1 MTRLIPY
8 PLFSLCLAAI
18 WLLISA
24 TLAPAHIVL
33 GLALGIVG
41 GLILARLQPPAGRVG
56 LRAAALAALLWL
68 FFVDV
73 VRSNIA
79 VLRIVLHPAIRGRT
93 SGFLSLPLEL
103 RHPGGLAILAC
114 IITATPGT
122 SWARYDAAGNV
133 LTIHMLDLVD
143 EQAWIAQFK
152 DRYERR
158 LMEMFQ

>member
-8 PLFSLCLAAI
+8 PLFSLCLLAI
-18 WLLISA
+18 WLVLNA
-24 TLAPAHIVL
+24 TLAPLHVVL
-33 GLALGIVG
+33 GLALGVAG
-41 GLILARLQPPAGRVG
+41 GPILARLQPPAGRVH

-68 FFVDV
+68 FILDI
-73 VRSNIA
+73 VRSNVA
-79 VLRIVLHPAIRGRT
+79 VLRIVFHPAIRGRT
-93 SGFLSLPLEL
+93 SGFLSLPLAL

-122 SWARYDAAGNV
+122 SWARYDAARNV
-133 LTIHMLDLVD
+133 LTIHVLDLVD

-158 LMEMFQ
+158 LLEIFQ

>member
-18 WLLISA
+18 WLALNA

-33 GLALGIVG
+33 GLALGVAG
-41 GLILARLQPPAGRVG
+41 GLILARLQPPAGRVR
-56 LRAAALAALLWL
+56 LRAAALAVLLWL

-73 VRSNIA
+73 VRSNVA
-79 VLRIVLHPAIRGRT
+79 VLRIVFHPAIRGRT

-122 SWARYDAAGNV
+122 SWARYDAARNV
-133 LTIHMLDLVD
+133 LTIHVLDLVD
-143 EQAWIAQFK
+143 EQAWIARLK

-158 LMEMFQ
+158 LMEIFQ

>member
-1 MTRLIPY
+1 MTRSIPY
-8 PLFSLCLAAI
+8 PLFSLLLLAT
-18 WLLISA
+18 WLLLNA
-24 TLAPAHIVL
+24 TLAPTHIVL
-33 GLALGIVG
+33 GLVLGLVG
-41 GLILARLQPPAGRVG
+41 GRILARLQPPAGRVR

-68 FFVDV
+68 FVLDI
-73 VRSNIA
+73 VRSNVA
-79 VLRIVLHPAIRGRT
+79 VLRIVFHPAIPGRT

-122 SWARYDAAGNV
+122 SWARYDAASNV
-133 LTIHMLDLVD
+133 LTIHVLDLLD

-158 LMEMFQ
+158 LMEIFQ

>member
-8 PLFSLCLAAI
+8 PLASLCLAAI
-18 WLLISA
+18 WLLLNA
-24 TLAPAHIVL
+24 TAAPAHIVL
-33 GLALGIVG
+33 GLALGLVG
-41 GLILARLQPPAGRVG
+41 GLLLARLQPPTGRVH
-56 LRAAALAALLWL
+56 LRAAAFAALLWL
-68 FFVDV
+68 LLLDI
-73 VRSNIA
+73 VRSNVA

-103 RHPGGLAILAC
+103 RHPGGLAILGC

-122 SWARYDAAGNV
+122 SWARYDAAKNI
-133 LTIHMLDLVD
+133 LTIHVLDLID

-158 LMEMFQ
+158 LMEIFK

>member
-8 PLFSLCLAAI
+8 PLFSLFLLAI
-18 WLLISA
+18 WLLLNA

-33 GLALGIVG
+33 GLALGVVG
-41 GLILARLQPPAGRVG
+41 GLVLARLQPPAGRVH

-68 FFVDV
+68 IFLDI
-73 VRSNIA
+73 VRSNVA
-79 VLRIVLHPAIRGRT
+79 VLRIVLHPATRGRT
-93 SGFLSLPLEL
+93 SGFLSLPLKL

-158 LMEMFQ
+158 LVEIFE

>member
-8 PLFSLCLAAI
+8 PLFSLCLLAT
-18 WLLISA
+18 WLLINA

-33 GLALGIVG
+33 GLALGVVG
-41 GLILARLQPPAGRVG
+41 GLVFARLQPPAGRVH

-68 FFVDV
+68 LFLDI
-73 VRSNIA
+73 VRSNVA
-79 VLRIVLHPAIRGRT
+79 VLRIVLHPAIHGRT
-93 SGFLSLPLEL
+93 SGFLSLPLQL

-122 SWARYDAAGNV
+122 SWARYDAARNV
-133 LTIHMLDLVD
+133 LTIHVLDLVD
-143 EQAWIAQFK
+143 EQAWITQFK

-158 LMEMFQ
+158 LMEIFQ